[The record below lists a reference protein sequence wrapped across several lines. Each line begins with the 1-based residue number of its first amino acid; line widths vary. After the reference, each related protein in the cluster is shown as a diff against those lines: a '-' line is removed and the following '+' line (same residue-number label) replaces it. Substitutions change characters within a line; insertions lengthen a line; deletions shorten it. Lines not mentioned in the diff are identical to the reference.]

1 MIFFDSTYGDALALA
16 IAGANEK
23 VDVAM
28 YVWRRTDENP
38 TLNLSKIITEL
49 LRASARGVQVRIMTD
64 FPTSAAM
71 LRHEGLDAVAVET
84 GRTMHAKMVVID
96 HKCVFIGS
104 HNMTKRS
111 LNSNYEVT
119 ARLDG
124 FEYAAQAHQYFDM
137 MWDYYAGS

>member
-16 IAGANEK
+16 IAGASEK

-49 LRASARGVQVRIMTD
+49 LRARARGVRVRIITD
-64 FPTSAAM
+64 FPNSAAM
-71 LRHEGLDAVAVET
+71 LRHEGLDAVAIET

-96 HKCVFIGS
+96 QKIVFVGS

-119 ARLDG
+119 MRNDDLETALQ
-124 FEYAAQAHQYFDM
+124 AQQYFDL
-137 MWDYYAGS
+137 MWDFYAGS